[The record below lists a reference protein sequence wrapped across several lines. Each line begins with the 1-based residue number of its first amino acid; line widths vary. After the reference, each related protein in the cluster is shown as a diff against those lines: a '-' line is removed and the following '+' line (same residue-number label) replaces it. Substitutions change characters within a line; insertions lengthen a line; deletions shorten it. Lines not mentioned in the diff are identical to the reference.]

1 MLFLKRSSKEEGVL
15 RASSQWMLMFT
26 KVHKL
31 HSLLL
36 TILTSSQY
44 GFGCVM
50 FLLFLFFQLISV
62 HDCVHNPCGYKSL
75 LPGICAVLQ
84 TLTFPA
90 STSWIS
96 SLPLK
101 ATVQNAVSLSCAGI
115 AGSVRGSRSSLV
127 ILSSLCTV
135 VCLSAE
141 PVMTQTRNADAV
153 WHFIPPGRVR
163 LSAACVN
170 ADLQRSRWLSLW
182 ALRFEIWRV
191 QIWLKRGF
199 FFDEHGVRN
208 EEERI

>member
-1 MLFLKRSSKEEGVL
+1 MWGAEATRENMLFLKRSSKEEGVL
-15 RASSQWMLMFT
+15 RASSQWILMFT

-36 TILTSSQY
+36 TILTSSHY
-44 GFGCVM
+44 GLCYVLAF
-50 FLLFLFFQLISV
+50 FFFFQLISV

-75 LPGICAVLQ
+75 LPRVWLCAVLQ

-101 ATVQNAVSLSCAGI
+101 ATVQNAVSLSCTGI
-115 AGSVRGSRSSLV
+115 AGLVRGSRSSLV

-153 WHFIPPGRVR
+153 WHVTPPGRVR

-170 ADLQRSRWLSLW
+170 ADLQRSRWLSPDL
-182 ALRFEIWRV
+182 A
-191 QIWLKRGF
+191 
-199 FFDEHGVRN
+199 
-208 EEERI
+208 